1 MSKVYLWI
9 GAALLLVGVC
19 GATVT
24 YAFEGSG
31 AKGLIEFLIA
41 KNIIPADKAEQA
53 RMFAEKLDNVTTLEQ
68 HASST
73 PKFATVKVSQLI
85 AFSHRTFNEGDE
97 VQGLLLTVTNESDT
111 TQTFEAR
118 RKCQVTYKIFDQS
131 NALVFDSA
139 SSTPVCTSGE
149 RVTYLMPPHVTRMFE
164 IRHKDSAYHLK
175 PGVYR
180 FELDYP
186 EYGRGDL
193 TVTILKK

>member
-1 MSKVYLWI
+1 MNKWYLYI
-9 GAALLLVGVC
+9 GAALFLVGVC

-24 YAFEGSG
+24 YVSTTD
-31 AKGLIEFLIA
+31 
-41 KNIIPADKAEQA
+41 KNTDKSASAPE
-53 RMFAEKLDNVTTLEQ
+53 LVT
-68 HASST
+68 
-73 PKFATVKVSQLI
+73 VNVSQLI
-85 AFSHRTFNEGDE
+85 AFSHLTFKEGDE